1 LTWAYNKLAKV
12 KEKEMAKKRFIFGM
26 LAAALVFAVVA
37 VGCDNGD
44 TWRAPASLVEVDGT
58 WKASVKNT
66 VTDPAPADFTTTTE
80 TERTLVIAAHGGAGS
95 NKLTTVVK
103 VSYTGADADADF
115 WAQEKQD
122 FITDVNN
129 GDVEADEYTFEEKEK
144 SITWKTVTT
153 STAALSQFR
162 NSLLSPDGRTL
173 LHNTVVYTKQ

>member
-1 LTWAYNKLAKV
+1 
-12 KEKEMAKKRFIFGM
+12 MAKKRFIFGM

-44 TWRAPASLVEVDGT
+44 TWSAPTSLVEVDGT
-58 WKASVKNT
+58 WKSSVKDVDKDGT
-66 VTDPAPADFTTTTE
+66 LDLTTTTE

-95 NKLTTVVK
+95 NKLTEVVK

-115 WAQEKQD
+115 WAQEKQN

-129 GDVEADEYTFEEKEK
+129 GDVEVDEYTFDDSAK
-144 SITWKTVTT
+144 SITTKTVTT

-162 NSLLSPDGRTL
+162 NSFLSPDGRTL
-173 LHNTVVYTKQ
+173 LHGGVAYTKQ